1 MGFRGTP
8 CHGVVPQGEDGS
20 RTVLGAKKRPCST
33 LHPPIATVLG
43 AKKKDLA
50 PRCIHRS
57 QTEPFLELEKNMLCD
72 IF

>member
-8 CHGVVPQGEDGS
+8 CHGVAVAHKGEDGS

-33 LHPPIATVLG
+33 LHPPIA
-43 AKKKDLA
+43 A
-50 PRCIHRS
+50 
-57 QTEPFLELEKNMLCD
+57 EPFLELEKNMLCD